1 MPGLHVPGYAA
12 VQKLRDGRRVRTAIY
27 RHVYHSVRP
36 ALYLGNDGVR
46 LGVQRA
52 LVAHGLALPGKGL
65 RVLFQH
71 TVVDLVYLDRA
82 SVVVCGRKQA
92 AAPQVQV
99 RAGQPPVGCNAPGPA
114 RQLLA
119 VSPAHLHPQLVRTG
133 RLVKYSYNIFTT
145 EEKQQNS
152 TIEVMSM
159 KEKLPGLFRPL
170 MKFNVTAVMVII
182 LMFSVFNVFSIVR
195 TQQRQ
200 ASLQTMALSQASQQI
215 GDFIASAEQLGIVVQ
230 NDSQLMAY
238 NLYNNRDLPHNI
250 VWELE
255 MLAPSVNSLSS
266 LSIVYVDSLYP
277 QINGVIYSSAGRFS
291 YADYCR
297 DELSGS
303 LTENQLMEVVYA
315 ADHAHFVPQLSG
327 NTRSLLYVMP
337 IPSSYVFSPGR
348 LLLRLDYTSFTRG
361 LRATAAGNSDIYV
374 FDSEENLLLYFGPTY
389 GNDITAA
396 RAAAVGPESLSGKA
410 VFRHELENYGIQ
422 VVQAL
427 DFWQYYQPTLTAV
440 LSLVLLAAF
449 VTVSGLRLS
458 YVLAQNTARPFS
470 VLVQRASQ
478 LGGVT
483 PAEEPDEIAR
493 LSHIFEDLVEQQTS
507 LTAAMESHSQLE
519 ESQYLLYLLGVLGG
533 RDFSGNRRTE
543 IQYAAFP
550 LEPLRPARPGV
561 PL

>member
-1 MPGLHVPGYAA
+1 
-12 VQKLRDGRRVRTAIY
+12 
-27 RHVYHSVRP
+27 
-36 ALYLGNDGVR
+36 
-46 LGVQRA
+46 
-52 LVAHGLALPGKGL
+52 
-65 RVLFQH
+65 
-71 TVVDLVYLDRA
+71 
-82 SVVVCGRKQA
+82 
-92 AAPQVQV
+92 
-99 RAGQPPVGCNAPGPA
+99 
-114 RQLLA
+114 
-119 VSPAHLHPQLVRTG
+119 
-133 RLVKYSYNIFTT
+133 
-145 EEKQQNS
+145 
-152 TIEVMSM
+152 M

-396 RAAAVGPESLSGKA
+396 RAA
-410 VFRHELENYGIQ
+410 Q
-422 VVQAL
+422 
-427 DFWQYYQPTLTAV
+427 
-440 LSLVLLAAF
+440 
-449 VTVSGLRLS
+449 SGLK
-458 YVLAQNTARPFS
+458 
-470 VLVQRASQ
+470 
-478 LGGVT
+478 
-483 PAEEPDEIAR
+483 
-493 LSHIFEDLVEQQTS
+493 
-507 LTAAMESHSQLE
+507 
-519 ESQYLLYLLGVLGG
+519 
-533 RDFSGNRRTE
+533 
-543 IQYAAFP
+543 AF
-550 LEPLRPARPGV
+550 PARPYFATSWRITVSRWCRPWISGNIISLRSQLFSALCCWQLSSRCRASAFLMCWHKI
-561 PL
+561 PPARFPYWYSAPPSWAA

>member
-1 MPGLHVPGYAA
+1 
-12 VQKLRDGRRVRTAIY
+12 
-27 RHVYHSVRP
+27 
-36 ALYLGNDGVR
+36 
-46 LGVQRA
+46 
-52 LVAHGLALPGKGL
+52 
-65 RVLFQH
+65 
-71 TVVDLVYLDRA
+71 
-82 SVVVCGRKQA
+82 
-92 AAPQVQV
+92 
-99 RAGQPPVGCNAPGPA
+99 
-114 RQLLA
+114 
-119 VSPAHLHPQLVRTG
+119 
-133 RLVKYSYNIFTT
+133 
-145 EEKQQNS
+145 
-152 TIEVMSM
+152 
-159 KEKLPGLFRPL
+159 
-170 MKFNVTAVMVII
+170 
-182 LMFSVFNVFSIVR
+182 
-195 TQQRQ
+195 
-200 ASLQTMALSQASQQI
+200 
-215 GDFIASAEQLGIVVQ
+215 
-230 NDSQLMAY
+230 
-238 NLYNNRDLPHNI
+238 
-250 VWELE
+250 

-533 RDFSGNRRTE
+533 RDFSRKTRCVQKKYSTLLSRWSRFGLRVLVFRFDDTIHFVETYLPKQQWSIKSALRQEFAAMCGAQDGFGAAVDLQNGQG
-543 IQYAAFP
+543 IAAVAAFGPDADCACILDAIREALCRSCGLSLSCGISSAVDAGQRDPPHAFREASANCRYRP
-550 LEPLRPARPGV
+550 LPRQFHHYAGICGRHPQPAHRVSLDNGRGRYSSSSQGVQLPGHLPRSGALLCRSITRAATLPSYKLAYFDMLSRLNKLIPECAENKQTMLV
-561 PL
+561 KHVGPAV

>member
-1 MPGLHVPGYAA
+1 
-12 VQKLRDGRRVRTAIY
+12 
-27 RHVYHSVRP
+27 
-36 ALYLGNDGVR
+36 
-46 LGVQRA
+46 
-52 LVAHGLALPGKGL
+52 
-65 RVLFQH
+65 
-71 TVVDLVYLDRA
+71 
-82 SVVVCGRKQA
+82 
-92 AAPQVQV
+92 
-99 RAGQPPVGCNAPGPA
+99 
-114 RQLLA
+114 
-119 VSPAHLHPQLVRTG
+119 
-133 RLVKYSYNIFTT
+133 
-145 EEKQQNS
+145 
-152 TIEVMSM
+152 M

-361 LRATAAGNSDIYV
+361 LRATAAENSDIYV

-410 VFRHELENYGIQ
+410 VFRHELENYGIL
-422 VVQAL
+422 QAVKACSYPDISRGVGRFFADITRAATLPSYKLAYFDMLSRLNKLIPECAENKQTMLVNML
-427 DFWQYYQPTLTAV
+427 DLLYENCYESTEVLQQDLYKFCILLADTLYEQRSAQLSGGLLGTIYDYVEENYASPA
-440 LSLVLLAAF
+440 LSLSSIAESLRFSPSYLTRYFKEKTGISLMQYIDRKRFEESKRLLAA
-449 VTVSGLRLS
+449 
-458 YVLAQNTARPFS
+458 TALPVKAIVERVGYTDEANFS
-470 VLVQRASQ
+470 RKFKKYE
-478 LGGVT
+478 GVT
-483 PAEEPDEIAR
+483 PTQYR
-493 LSHIFEDLVEQQTS
+493 
-507 LTAAMESHSQLE
+507 AMQK
-519 ESQYLLYLLGVLGG
+519 
-533 RDFSGNRRTE
+533 
-543 IQYAAFP
+543 
-550 LEPLRPARPGV
+550 
-561 PL
+561 

>member
-1 MPGLHVPGYAA
+1 
-12 VQKLRDGRRVRTAIY
+12 
-27 RHVYHSVRP
+27 
-36 ALYLGNDGVR
+36 
-46 LGVQRA
+46 
-52 LVAHGLALPGKGL
+52 
-65 RVLFQH
+65 
-71 TVVDLVYLDRA
+71 
-82 SVVVCGRKQA
+82 
-92 AAPQVQV
+92 
-99 RAGQPPVGCNAPGPA
+99 
-114 RQLLA
+114 
-119 VSPAHLHPQLVRTG
+119 
-133 RLVKYSYNIFTT
+133 
-145 EEKQQNS
+145 
-152 TIEVMSM
+152 M

-337 IPSSYVFSPGR
+337 IPSPRMCSLPADCCCDWTIPPLHAGCAPQR
-348 LLLRLDYTSFTRG
+348 PET
-361 LRATAAGNSDIYV
+361 ATFMYS
-374 FDSEENLLLYFGPTY
+374 
-389 GNDITAA
+389 TAKKTCFCTLA
-396 RAAAVGPESLSGKA
+396 P
-410 VFRHELENYGIQ
+410 
-422 VVQAL
+422 
-427 DFWQYYQPTLTAV
+427 LTATI
-440 LSLVLLAAF
+440 S
-449 VTVSGLRLS
+449 
-458 YVLAQNTARPFS
+458 
-470 VLVQRASQ
+470 
-478 LGGVT
+478 
-483 PAEEPDEIAR
+483 
-493 LSHIFEDLVEQQTS
+493 
-507 LTAAMESHSQLE
+507 
-519 ESQYLLYLLGVLGG
+519 
-533 RDFSGNRRTE
+533 
-543 IQYAAFP
+543 
-550 LEPLRPARPGV
+550 
-561 PL
+561 

>member
-1 MPGLHVPGYAA
+1 
-12 VQKLRDGRRVRTAIY
+12 
-27 RHVYHSVRP
+27 
-36 ALYLGNDGVR
+36 
-46 LGVQRA
+46 
-52 LVAHGLALPGKGL
+52 
-65 RVLFQH
+65 
-71 TVVDLVYLDRA
+71 
-82 SVVVCGRKQA
+82 
-92 AAPQVQV
+92 
-99 RAGQPPVGCNAPGPA
+99 
-114 RQLLA
+114 
-119 VSPAHLHPQLVRTG
+119 
-133 RLVKYSYNIFTT
+133 
-145 EEKQQNS
+145 
-152 TIEVMSM
+152 M

-361 LRATAAGNSDIYV
+361 LRATAAENSDIYV

-410 VFRHELENYGIQ
+410 VFRHELENYGI
-422 VVQAL
+422 
-427 DFWQYYQPTLTAV
+427 
-440 LSLVLLAAF
+440 
-449 VTVSGLRLS
+449 
-458 YVLAQNTARPFS
+458 
-470 VLVQRASQ
+470 
-478 LGGVT
+478 
-483 PAEEPDEIAR
+483 
-493 LSHIFEDLVEQQTS
+493 
-507 LTAAMESHSQLE
+507 
-519 ESQYLLYLLGVLGG
+519 
-533 RDFSGNRRTE
+533 
-543 IQYAAFP
+543 
-550 LEPLRPARPGV
+550 
-561 PL
+561 